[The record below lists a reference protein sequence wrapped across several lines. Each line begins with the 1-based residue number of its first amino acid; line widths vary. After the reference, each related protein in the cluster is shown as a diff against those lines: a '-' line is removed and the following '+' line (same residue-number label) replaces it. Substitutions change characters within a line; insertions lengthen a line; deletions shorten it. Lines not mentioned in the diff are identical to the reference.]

1 MKSFLL
7 FLSIALTAWHSAQA
21 FAPKSPVTDS
31 AGQMLQKQLK
41 QASTALEA
49 YAMGGYTNGNNL
61 MYRSGGLGRYSGG
74 YGGYGGYGY
83 DRPYYSSYSLM
94 PDETRRGYGGYYDR
108 YYYNSPYRYG
118 NGYGGYNSD
127 RFDMNRR
134 YFNNW
139 YDRRYDSPYSSGY
152 YNGYN
157 RYGSGYGYGGYGG
170 YNRYGRGYGGY
181 YDTPGMEM
189 ARMRGAEEM
198 RRRDYY
204 GGRGYYGSGYYGN
217 SYYGNGYNRYG
228 GGGGYY

>member
-1 MKSFLL
+1 MKSFLVL
-7 FLSIALTAWHSAQA
+7 LSTIVLTAWHAHA
-21 FAPKSPVTDS
+21 FAPKSPVS
-31 AGQMLQKQLK
+31 EAAGQLLQKQLK
-41 QASTALEA
+41 PESSTALEA

-94 PDETRRGYGGYYDR
+94 PDEARRGYGGYYDR

-118 NGYGGYNSD
+118 SGYGGYYND

-134 YFNNW
+134 YGN
-139 YDRRYDSPYSSGY
+139 
-152 YNGYN
+152 
-157 RYGSGYGYGGYGG
+157 GYGGYG

-204 GGRGYYGSGYYGN
+204 GGRGYYGNGYYGN

-228 GGGGYY
+228 SYY

>member
-1 MKSFLL
+1 MKTFLL
-7 FLSIALTAWHSAQA
+7 LLSTIVLTAWHSAHA
-21 FAPKSPVTDS
+21 FAPKSPVSDA
-31 AGQMLQKQLK
+31 AGQLVQKQLK
-41 QASTALEA
+41 QESSTALEA

-94 PDETRRGYGGYYDR
+94 PDEARRGYGGYYDR

-118 NGYGGYNSD
+118 SGYGGYYND

-134 YFNNW
+134 YSN
-139 YDRRYDSPYSSGY
+139 
-152 YNGYN
+152 
-157 RYGSGYGYGGYGG
+157 GYGGYGG

-228 GGGGYY
+228 GGYY